1 MGWEIL
7 TNYETRT
14 ATLRERLLAL
24 GLFNKLFYNLCQS
37 IGAQNK
43 YGAILYQT
51 SGAKLH
57 QCYISKSIH
66 ARNLIF
72 CLGPILLLISL
83 CCEGF

>member
-1 MGWEIL
+1 M
-7 TNYETRT
+7 
-14 ATLRERLLAL
+14 
-24 GLFNKLFYNLCQS
+24 LFSMYSGTFKLFYNLCQS

-66 ARNLIF
+66 ARNLFFFWDRF
-72 CLGPILLLISL
+72 CFLLACAVKDSEI
-83 CCEGF
+83 